1 MNYTYVNDTYNASNS
16 YSIYLKSLATQKYSE
31 ILTGSGQLHPVVP
44 HNLIVYKI
52 DFEISDYFAFDDLVV
67 YDKFDTHKV
76 GSAQKF
82 LSEYEPVLSIYGK
95 HMN

>member
-1 MNYTYVNDTYNASNS
+1 M
-16 YSIYLKSLATQKYSE
+16 
-31 ILTGSGQLHPVVP
+31 
-44 HNLIVYKI
+44 YKI
-52 DFEISDYFAFDDLVV
+52 NFEISDYFAFDDLVV

-95 HMN
+95 TYELKLLQCCFFRRY

>member
-1 MNYTYVNDTYNASNS
+1 M
-16 YSIYLKSLATQKYSE
+16 
-31 ILTGSGQLHPVVP
+31 
-44 HNLIVYKI
+44 YKI
-52 DFEISDYFAFDDLVV
+52 DFEISDYFAFDDLVI

-95 HMN
+95 TY